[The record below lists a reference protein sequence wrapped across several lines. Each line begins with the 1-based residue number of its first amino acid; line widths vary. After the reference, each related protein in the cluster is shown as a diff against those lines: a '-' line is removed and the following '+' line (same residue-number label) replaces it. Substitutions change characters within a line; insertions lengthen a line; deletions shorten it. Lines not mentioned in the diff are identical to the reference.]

1 MTKWS
6 PKYKAQKYQIYNI
19 LLYPAIIVLLV
30 PMLFLIKPL
39 PLEALH
45 IILVLGIFSFVS
57 ELFIVSLPMSGFTSV
72 GFSISFA
79 TLIIFGPLAAMI
91 VELFGS
97 VTLRDIK
104 EKTPWYVVTFN
115 TAQLAF
121 SIGVTGLIYKY
132 TGGVILYE
140 SGSGAAQSLIATNYI
155 KTFIPI
161 FLSIVT
167 YFLISTSIIASAIAF
182 DEERPFLNVWLFNF
196 KWTIPNYF
204 ALGII
209 GVLLA
214 QFYHLSAQAGV
225 LVILIFLPMLLAA
238 RAVFLGHMKL
248 REFKDSSVKV
258 FAKAVEVKDE
268 YTGGHSERVAEYAA
282 KIARDKDFAKEFKM
296 REHQIEALRY
306 AGYLHDIGKIG
317 IPKRILTKPTRLN
330 ADEYEK
336 IKEHPEVGALILKHI
351 AVLKDVVPGVLYHH
365 EKVDGKGYTRGLLGA
380 SIPLIARI
388 LAVADS
394 FDAMT
399 SKRPYRPSFSRQEAI
414 NKLFKGAGS
423 DYDQRVVETL
433 ARVLEINHSGA
444 EEAQKKAATK

>member
-1 MTKWS
+1 
-6 PKYKAQKYQIYNI
+6 
-19 LLYPAIIVLLV
+19 
-30 PMLFLIKPL
+30 
-39 PLEALH
+39 
-45 IILVLGIFSFVS
+45 
-57 ELFIVSLPMSGFTSV
+57 
-72 GFSISFA
+72 
-79 TLIIFGPLAAMI
+79 
-91 VELFGS
+91 
-97 VTLRDIK
+97 
-104 EKTPWYVVTFN
+104 
-115 TAQLAF
+115 
-121 SIGVTGLIYKY
+121 
-132 TGGVILYE
+132 
-140 SGSGAAQSLIATNYI
+140 
-155 KTFIPI
+155 
-161 FLSIVT
+161 
-167 YFLISTSIIASAIAF
+167 
-182 DEERPFLNVWLFNF
+182 
-196 KWTIPNYF
+196 
-204 ALGII
+204 
-209 GVLLA
+209 
-214 QFYHLSAQAGV
+214 
-225 LVILIFLPMLLAA
+225 
-238 RAVFLGHMKL
+238 LGHMKL